1 MATRIL
7 CVDDDLNVLAA
18 HERNLRRHFEI
29 KTAPSAEAGLATLKS
44 EGPFAV
50 ILSDMQMP
58 GMDGSAF
65 LNLASSLA
73 PEAVRVMLTGNN
85 DQETAIRAVNE
96 GSVFRFVT
104 KPCDAPT
111 LIQTLQAA
119 LKQHHLI
126 IAEKELLEQTLN
138 GSVKLLT
145 DVLALAN
152 PSAYSK
158 ATLLRDYVREYLTI
172 NETLTTAKWEIEM
185 AAMVLD
191 LGQVTIPQ
199 VVIEKGGCGAELSVA
214 EKDVLQQIPEMGFNL
229 LSNIPR
235 LENVA
240 KIVLYQDKCYD
251 GTGFPKDA
259 LKEQE
264 IPFGARLIKVLKD
277 LIEREAGGL
286 SRAEAASVLRAR
298 KGTYDLP
305 ILDYCA
311 SHLKSQPSVTQQAG
325 QVSSVLIKQLTNK
338 HILVSP
344 LLTREGMLIAPGG
357 TEVTNLLLQKIR
369 NFKSFH
375 VLREPLQVRMGCS

>member
-7 CVDDDLNVLAA
+7 CVDDDPNVLAA

-29 KTAPSAEAGLATLKS
+29 KTALSAEAGLVALRAD
-44 EGPFAV
+44 GPFAV
-50 ILSDMQMP
+50 ILSDMRMP
-58 GMDGSAF
+58 GMDGSEF
-65 LNLASSLA
+65 LQQASGLA
-73 PEAVRVMLTGNN
+73 PDTVRVMLTGNN

-119 LKQHHLI
+119 LKHHHLI

-145 DVLALAN
+145 DILALAN
-152 PSAYSK
+152 PSGYSR

-172 NETLTTAKWEIEM
+172 NETLDTAKWEIEL

-191 LGQVTIPQ
+191 LGQVTIPKS
-199 VVIEKGGCGAELSVA
+199 VLEKESCGAELSPA
-214 EKDVLQQIPEMGFNL
+214 EKELLQQVPELGFNL

-240 KIVLYQDKCYD
+240 KIVRYQDLRFD
-251 GTGFPKDA
+251 GTGVPKGGPA
-259 LKEQE
+259 GQE
-264 IPFGARLIKVLKD
+264 IPFGARLLKILKD

-286 SRAEAASVLRAR
+286 SRADAIAVLRAR
-298 KGTYDLP
+298 KGNYDLL

-311 SHLKSQPSVTQQAG
+311 AHLRSRPSTKQQSE
-325 QVSSVLIKQLTNK
+325 QVSSVLISQLTTK
-338 HILVSP
+338 HIFVSP
-344 LLTREGMLIAPGG
+344 LLTREGILIAPAG
-357 TEVTNLLLQKIR
+357 TGVTNFLLQKIR
-369 NFKSFH
+369 NFKGFH
-375 VLREPLQVRMGCS
+375 VLREPLQVRVG

>member
-1 MATRIL
+1 MANRIL

-29 KTAPSAEAGLATLKS
+29 KTAISAEAGLAALKTD
-44 EGPFAV
+44 GPFAV
-50 ILSDMQMP
+50 ILSDMRMP

-65 LNLASSLA
+65 LHQASAMA
-73 PEAVRVMLTGNN
+73 PETVRVMLTGNN

-104 KPCDAPT
+104 KPCDAPL
-111 LIQTLQAA
+111 LIQTLHAA
-119 LKQHHLI
+119 LKQHKLI

-145 DVLALAN
+145 DILALAN
-152 PSAYSK
+152 PSAYSR

-172 NETLTTAKWEIEM
+172 NEALDTAKWEIEL

-199 VVIEKGGCGAELSVA
+199 AILEKESCGAELSQA
-214 EKDVLQQIPEMGFNL
+214 ERDLMQQVPELGFNL

-240 KIVLYQDKCYD
+240 KIVRYQDKRFD
-251 GTGFPKDA
+251 GAGLPKSE
-259 LKEQE
+259 LKEQG
-264 IPFGARLIKVLKD
+264 IPFGARLIKILKD

-286 SRAEAASVLRAR
+286 SRSDAVAALRGR
-298 KGTYDLP
+298 KGYYDLP

-311 SHLKSQPSVTQQAG
+311 AHLKCKPSAKQQTN
-325 QVSSVLIKQLTNK
+325 QVSSVLISQLTLR

-344 LLTREGMLIAPGG
+344 LLTSDGILIAPSG
-357 TEVTNLLLQKIR
+357 TGVTNFLLQKIR
-369 NFKSFH
+369 NFKGFH
-375 VLREPLQVRMGCS
+375 VLREPLQVRLA